1 MSQSNFLEWSI
12 EKLSKSIKKKE
23 ISPVEVIEASIN
35 LISARDNELNA
46 FITVM
51 EEDSLNAA
59 KRAEEEIVK
68 GNYKGQLH
76 GIPIGLK
83 DLICT
88 SGVKTT
94 FGSEV
99 YKDYIPDFDAEV
111 VTRLKDAGAVMI
123 GKLNMHAFAYGTT
136 GDRSFFGPVKNPH
149 NPEKI
154 TGGSSSGSGAAVAS
168 YLCYGSV
175 GSDTGGSIRMPASMC
190 GIVGMKPTF
199 GRVSKYGSI
208 QLCPTLDHLGP
219 MTRTVTDNALML
231 NILSGFDKKD
241 SYSAHSKKEDFTEGI
256 NKGIRGKKIGIPT
269 SFYFDMIDTEVRRV
283 FDSVV
288 ENCRQLGAEIVPVE
302 LSGMNDL
309 LTAQQVILAAEA
321 YTSLERHL
329 KNTPEKVE
337 EEVRSRAIAG
347 MLIQASEYIQMLQIK
362 HKAIDM
368 HNRAFQKVDVM
379 LTPTLPMVPTN
390 IEQRVS
396 NSYGL
401 QEHVRIFARLT
412 GPSNTTGLPA
422 ISVPG
427 GVSECGLPI
436 GVQFIGKAFA
446 EAELYQFAYALEQTE
461 VYRSTLTSTGLG
473 KTLLEEMME

>member
-1 MSQSNFLEWSI
+1 MSRFNFLEWNI
-12 EKLSKSIKKKE
+12 EQLSKSMKEKE
-23 ISPVEVIEASIN
+23 ISPVEVLEASLD
-35 LISARDNELNA
+35 LISAQNKELNA
-46 FITVM
+46 FVTVM
-51 EEDSLNAA
+51 EEDSIKAA
-59 KRAEEEIVK
+59 KQAEEEIMMGTEK
-68 GNYKGQLH
+68 GPLH
-76 GIPIGLK
+76 GVPIGLK

-88 SGVKTT
+88 TGIKTT

-99 YKDYIPDFDAEV
+99 YKDYVPHFDAEV
-111 VTRLKDAGAVMI
+111 VTNLKDAGAIMI

-149 NPEKI
+149 NPKKI

-168 YLCYGSV
+168 YQCYGSV

-199 GRVSKYGSI
+199 GRVSRYGAI

-219 MTRTVTDNALML
+219 MTRTVTDNALLL
-231 NILSGFDKKD
+231 NVLSGFDEKD
-241 SYSAHSKKEDFTEGI
+241 RYSVASKKENFTEGI
-256 NKGIRGKKIGIPT
+256 NAGIKGKKIGIPT
-269 SFYFDMIDTEVRRV
+269 SFYFDIIDTEVQRV
-283 FDSVV
+283 FNSAV
-288 ENCRQLGAEIVPVE
+288 ENCRLLGAEIVPIE
-302 LSGMNDL
+302 LPGMDDL

-329 KNTPEKVE
+329 SNTPEQVE

-362 HKAIDM
+362 HKAVEM
-368 HNRAFQKVDVM
+368 HNKAFEQVDVI

-390 IEQRVS
+390 IDQRMTD
-396 NSYGL
+396 SYGL

-427 GVSECGLPI
+427 GMSQCGLPI

-446 EAELYQFAYALEQTE
+446 EKELYRFAYALEQTGA
-461 VYRSTLTSTGLG
+461 YRSSLSSNRLG
-473 KTLLEEMME
+473 KSTLEEAVE

>member
-1 MSQSNFLEWSI
+1 MSKLNYLEWSI
-12 EKLSKSIKKKE
+12 DQLSESIKEKE
-23 ISPVEVIEASIN
+23 ISPVEVVETSLN
-35 LISARDNELNA
+35 LISSKNKELNA
-46 FITVM
+46 FVTIM
-51 EEDSLNAA
+51 EDESKKAA
-59 KRAEEEIVK
+59 KRAEEEIIN
-68 GNYKGQLH
+68 GNYKGPLH

-88 SGVKTT
+88 AGVKTT

-99 YKDYIPDFDAEV
+99 YKDYIPNFDAEV
-111 VTRLKDAGAVMI
+111 VTKLKGAGAILI

-149 NPEKI
+149 NIQKI

-168 YLCYGSV
+168 FQCYGSV

-190 GIVGMKPTF
+190 GIIGMKPTF

-231 NILSGFDKKD
+231 NVLSGFDKKD
-241 SYSAHSKKEDFTEGI
+241 SYSAYSKIEDFTEGI
-256 NKGIRGKKIGIPT
+256 NRGIKGKKIGIPT
-269 SFYFDMIDTEVRRV
+269 NFYFDIIDTEVRRV
-283 FDSVV
+283 FDSTVRKLR
-288 ENCRQLGAEIVPVE
+288 ELGANFVPIE
-302 LSGMNDL
+302 LPGMDDL
-309 LTAQQVILAAEA
+309 LTAQQVLLATEA
-321 YTSLERHL
+321 YTSLERDL
-329 KNTPEKVE
+329 INKPEQIE

-347 MLIQASEYIQMLQIK
+347 MLTQASEYIQMLQIK

-368 HNRAFQKVDVM
+368 HNEALKKVDVI

-390 IEQRVS
+390 IEQRVT

-461 VYRSTLTSTGLG
+461 IYRSALSLNRFENSN
-473 KTLLEEMME
+473 LEKVME

>member
-1 MSQSNFLEWSI
+1 MSKSNVLEWSI
-12 EKLSKSIKKKE
+12 EQLSKSIKEKE
-23 ISPVEVIEASIN
+23 ISPVEVLNTSLN
-35 LISARDNELNA
+35 LISAKNKELNA
-46 FITVM
+46 FITII
-51 EEDSLNAA
+51 EEESKKAA
-59 KRAEEEIVK
+59 KRAEEEIIN
-68 GNYKGQLH
+68 GNYKGPLH

-88 SGVKTT
+88 AGVKTT

-99 YKDYIPDFDAEV
+99 FKDYIPNFDAEV
-111 VTRLKDAGAVMI
+111 VTKLKDAGAILI

-149 NPEKI
+149 NPQKI

-231 NILSGFDKKD
+231 NALSGFDKKD
-241 SYSAHSKKEDFTEGI
+241 SYSAYSNIEDFTEGI
-256 NKGIRGKKIGIPT
+256 NIGIRGKKIGIPT
-269 SFYFDMIDTEVRRV
+269 SFYFDIIDTEVRRV
-283 FDSVV
+283 FDLVV

-302 LSGMNDL
+302 LSGMNEL

-321 YTSLERHL
+321 YTSLEKNL
-329 KNTPEKVE
+329 INTPEQIE

-368 HNRAFQKVDVM
+368 HNEVFNKVDVI

-390 IEQRVS
+390 IEQRET

-461 VYRSTLTSTGLG
+461 IYSSALSFDRIANSN
-473 KTLLEEMME
+473 LEEVME